1 MAKNENAL
9 RPIKLSKFFGQKDIV
24 KRLRAYLYSA
34 KKRNCAIDHML
45 FYGPPGLGKTTL
57 ANIVANE
64 LKSHIVAISAPTLA
78 KPGDLASILSTLNA
92 GDVLFIDEIHRLD
105 KAIEETLY
113 SVLEDFKLNITYKTE
128 ENVKALSINISPFT
142 LIGATTMAGLLSVPL
157 RERFGIVFKF
167 SYYSVEEITEIVLNN
182 SKILGINVS
191 NDECFEIA
199 KRSRQTPRVANNIL
213 KRVFDY
219 AIFKKIEDLNV
230 KKLNE
235 AFNFLHIDCDG
246 LNDDDVE
253 IIKVMYTNYKTTP
266 VSLESIANLINEN
279 PLNIR
284 EINEPFLVSSG
295 YIERTKRGRILTKK
309 GVEKYKLLFP
319 QEK

>member
-1 MAKNENAL
+1 MAKNENTL

-34 KKRNCAIDHML
+34 KKRSCAIDHML

-64 LKSHIVAISAPTLA
+64 LKANIVAISAPTLA

-92 GDVLFIDEIHRLD
+92 GDILFIDEIHRLD
-105 KAIEETLY
+105 KSIEETLY

-142 LIGATTMAGLLSVPL
+142 LIGATTMAGLLSIPL

-167 SYYSVEEITEIVLNN
+167 NYYSVEEISEIVLNN
-182 SKILGINVS
+182 SKILEINIT
-191 NDECFEIA
+191 NEECFEIA

-219 AIFKKIEDLNV
+219 IIFKKIEDLSI
-230 KKLNE
+230 KKLGD
-235 AFNFLHIDCDG
+235 AFEFLHIDSDG
-246 LNDDDVE
+246 LNDDDID
-253 IIKVMYTNYKTTP
+253 IIKAMYINYKTTP

-309 GVEKYKLLFP
+309 GVEKYKSIFSP
-319 QEK
+319 Q

>member
-9 RPIKLSKFFGQKDIV
+9 RPMKLSKFFGQKNIV

-34 KKRNCAIDHML
+34 KKRSCAIDHML

-64 LKSHIVAISAPTLA
+64 LKANIIAISAPTLA

-105 KAIEETLY
+105 KSIEETLY

-142 LIGATTMAGLLSVPL
+142 LIGATTIAGLLSVPL

-167 SYYSVEEITEIVLNN
+167 NYYSVEEISEIVFNN
-182 SKILGINVS
+182 TKILGINLTS
-191 NDECFEIA
+191 EACFEIA

-219 AIFKKIEDLNV
+219 IIFKKIEELNI

-235 AFNFLHIDCDG
+235 AFDFLHIDCDG
-246 LNDDDVE
+246 LNDDDID
-253 IIKVMYTNYKTTP
+253 IIKAMYLNYKNTP

-295 YIERTKRGRILTKK
+295 YIERTKRGRILTEK
-309 GVEKYKLLFP
+309 GVEKCKAIFL
-319 QEK
+319 QE